1 MKKFTLNVS
10 VYKSVLTNWRH
21 IVTRIVAA
29 TIGIFVLGT
38 ISSRADEY
46 SNAVISLNPVGFWPL
61 NETNGTTAFDV
72 SGNGNNG
79 VYQSAV
85 TLGAAGV
92 PNPPFIGFAS
102 GSAAAGFN
110 SSQGNNSCV
119 TLANLPINSATV
131 TITEWIYPTVSGD
144 VGTTFWNNGQGA
156 GFTGYY
162 FNNAQLG
169 YNWPGGGGNQ
179 WTFGAFTPVIN
190 QWSFV
195 ALVIT

>member
-61 NETNGTTAFDV
+61 NETSGTTAFDV

-79 VYQSAV
+79 TYQSGV

-92 PNPPFIGFAS
+92 PNPPFVGFATNSVASGFS
-102 GSAAAGFN
+102 GSAGD
-110 SSQGNNSCV
+110 SSCV
-119 TLANLPINSATV
+119 TLTNLPINAATV
-131 TITEWIYPTVSGD
+131 TITEWVYPTQSGD
-144 VGTTFWNNGQGA
+144 LGTSFWNASQ
-156 GFTGYY
+156 
-162 FNNAQLG
+162 NA
-169 YNWPGGGGNQ
+169 
-179 WTFGAFTPVIN
+179 
-190 QWSFV
+190 
-195 ALVIT
+195 